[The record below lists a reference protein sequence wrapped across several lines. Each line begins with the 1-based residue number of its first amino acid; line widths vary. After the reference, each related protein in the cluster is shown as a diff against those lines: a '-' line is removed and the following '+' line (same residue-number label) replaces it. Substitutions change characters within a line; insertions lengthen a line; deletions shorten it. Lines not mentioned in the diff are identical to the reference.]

1 MKIKSDIIIE
11 IIKNQEVEAKKEKL
25 NKNLLIVK

>member
-1 MKIKSDIIIE
+1 MNLKNYIIINT
-11 IIKNQEVEAKKEKL
+11 IKNQEVEAKKEKL